1 MKYSL
6 PASMYSFT
14 VCFENSDNPEI
25 SSERSARLL
34 EVAPSSEKQT
44 LEELIMLLKLLKS
57 SEEALEES
65 ELEDEE
71 EESEDD
77 TDELR

>member
-1 MKYSL
+1 
-6 PASMYSFT
+6 MYSFT

-25 SSERSARLL
+25 SSERSARSLG
-34 EVAPSSEKQT
+34 AAQSSEKQMQ
-44 LEELIMLLKLLKS
+44 EELIMLPRLLKS

-65 ELEDEE
+65 ELEDED

-77 TDELR
+77 TE